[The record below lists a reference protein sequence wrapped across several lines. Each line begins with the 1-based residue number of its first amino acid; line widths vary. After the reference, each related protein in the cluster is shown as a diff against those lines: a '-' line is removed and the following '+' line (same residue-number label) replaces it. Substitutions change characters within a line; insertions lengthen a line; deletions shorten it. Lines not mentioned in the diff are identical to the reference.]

1 MPRRAGGRQARHALR
16 SAPLSEETKPVRAGI
31 EGGSYRPL
39 SDSNIAAIDE
49 NIFRILEEIGFKDA
63 TPHCIETCVAAG
75 AILGDDDRLRMPRDV
90 VEMPLTK
97 PSVTSFFMA
106 KTLEMIKKLAGR
118 EFILLQLEQ
127 Q

>member
-31 EGGSYRPL
+31 QGGSYRPL
-39 SDSNIAAIDE
+39 SNSNIAAIDE

-75 AILGDDDRLRMPRDV
+75 AILGDDERLRMPRDV
-90 VEMPLTK
+90 VENALNKAERNLVLYGQDPINDQKISDYLYCN
-97 PSVTSFFMA
+97 FYN
-106 KTLEMIKKLAGR
+106 
-118 EFILLQLEQ
+118 
-127 Q
+127 